1 MIEYLK
7 DGRRFNEGGCGVST
21 YYREIK
27 RSEYER
33 LEKMSYTEVDAEIIE
48 GLDEAT
54 LCGYGYYGHIL
65 CMKFGGYF
73 LGKKIGN
80 SCD

>member
-7 DGRRFNEGGCGVST
+7 DGRRFSDAGCGVST

-33 LEKMSYTEVDAEIIE
+33 LSAMSYLEVDEEIKEDLSPEIF
-48 GLDEAT
+48 
-54 LCGYGYYGHIL
+54 CGYGYYGHIL